1 MFSIG
6 LQERENLERG
16 IIIIKS
22 SDESHGQSRCCMFEI
37 TRMYEKGFLYDKKYN
52 HIQPN
57 LT

>member
-6 LQERENLERG
+6 LQERKNLERG

-37 TRMYEKGFLYDKKYN
+37 TRMYEKGFLYD
-52 HIQPN
+52 
-57 LT
+57 